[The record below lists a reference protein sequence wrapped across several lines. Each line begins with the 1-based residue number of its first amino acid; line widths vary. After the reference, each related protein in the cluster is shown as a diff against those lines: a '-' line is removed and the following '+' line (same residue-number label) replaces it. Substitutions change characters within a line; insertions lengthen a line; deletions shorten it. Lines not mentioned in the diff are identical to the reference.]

1 MNAGRT
7 SASTTTTTTS
17 SNEGPLSSVGPSQ
30 LLPHVSSSTVNKLM
44 DAIHWPIYAFSLVG
58 AISAVVQ
65 HGFNAHQALR
75 PLSPSAFSSDGH
87 LLPAV
92 EFWGGGSFACMTLG
106 MVATHFAALLSGS
119 GEARRAAL
127 LGSATMFLSMSWLW
141 YMRGSTVRNEDP
153 RVVALVDLALGIMFL
168 VGAVTATSSSPWV
181 TGSSGSPSSL
191 SPSSIKDSL
200 SNMHWNREEMME
212 RPRQWVGYAQ
222 TKGQELK
229 DNIVQSA
236 KSAAHAAGMDSGEPT
251 HRRQPVPVSATQA
264 GSSMSGAGSGADF
277 GEARK
282 SR

>member
-1 MNAGRT
+1 MH
-7 SASTTTTTTS
+7 
-17 SNEGPLSSVGPSQ
+17 PSDM
-30 LLPHVSSSTVNKLM
+30 LPHVSSSTMNKLM
-44 DAIHWPIYAFSLVG
+44 DAIHWPIYAFSLAG

-127 LGSATMFLSMSWLW
+127 LGSSTMFLAMSWLW
-141 YMRGSTVRNEDP
+141 YTRGSTVRNEDP

-168 VGAVTATSSSPWV
+168 VGAITATSSSPWI
-181 TGSSGSPSSL
+181 TGSSSSAAASL
-191 SPSSIKDSL
+191 SPRSL
-200 SNMHWNREEMME
+200 KQSLANMRWDRDEMME
-212 RPRQWVGYAQ
+212 RPRQWMDYAQ

-229 DNIVQSA
+229 DNIVQTA
-236 KSAAHAAGMDSGEPT
+236 KSAAHAAGVESGEPQ
-251 HRRQPVPVSATQA
+251 HRRQPVPLSET
-264 GSSMSGAGSGADF
+264 
-277 GEARK
+277 ETRK